1 MFLFLPTIS
10 WIAPKSLWLWL
21 VSPSSNKVGYLS
33 IVPHP
38 QSQEISMPPLQEVGS
53 SLWPHSQR
61 LVPFSILPTT
71 RQK

>member
-1 MFLFLPTIS
+1 
-10 WIAPKSLWLWL
+10 L
-21 VSPSSNKVGYLS
+21 VSPSSNKVGHLS

-38 QSQEISMPPLQEVGS
+38 QSQEISMPPLREVGS